1 MWLSYQSRGADRMKN
16 YPSIDAY
23 IAAHP
28 AEVQDKL
35 QKMREVIQAAAPE
48 ATEAISYGMPTYK
61 LKGNLVHFAAYAHH
75 IGFYPTPSAIEAFSS
90 ELARYKT
97 SKGAVQF
104 PLDQPIFYDLVKRM
118 TKYRVEE
125 LVGKKTTY

>member
-1 MWLSYQSRGADRMKN
+1 MRN
-16 YPSIDAY
+16 YPNIDAY
-23 IAAHP
+23 IAVYP
-28 AEVQDKL
+28 AEVQGKL
-35 QKMREVIQAAAPE
+35 QKMREVIQAATPE